1 MLGHDHIEAQ
11 RAKTK
16 ALLEGFGISTENLVD
31 NAAVSWNGDTIRF
44 ATEYVWRT
52 KDLTPAQHDVIEAA
66 AGFRIDSAEGK

>member
-1 MLGHDHIEAQ
+1 MQWNEHIEAQ

-16 ALLEGFGISTENLVD
+16 LLLEGFGISTENLVD

-44 ATEYVWRT
+44 STEYVWQI

-66 AGFRIDSAEGK
+66 AGFRIDSAEGQ